1 MSNCSFLRQKKQV
14 LVNGEWVDTRSFRY
28 FPHCDDENA
37 YVNIVNGRPGLHIEV
52 RFVKIQDLNTFTGY
66 NWKTKKA
73 DLNNKGEAYIEMGK
87 DECIYNIDIDDIST
101 DGSYCDLQM
110 QIHGCPIIS
119 IDSHDWTPFNIS
131 CELSIS
137 CTRFISANREAPNVL
152 NLGSAYSSITFTN
165 FDTSNITIMNR
176 MFFSCSSFK
185 SIDLSSWN
193 ISNATEIGG
202 MFSGCSGL
210 TSLDLSNFDTSKV
223 TDMAGMFR
231 GCSSL
236 TNIDLSNFNTS
247 NVDNMNSMFRG
258 CSSLTDIDVSNFD
271 TSKTVGFNCMFS
283 GCSSLTHIDVSNF
296 NTSNVVDMNAMFMEC
311 SSLTYLNLS
320 NFNTSSLTQMVQM
333 FYHCDNLQT
342 LDLSG
347 WDLTNLDYYYWPPM
361 DETFAYCDSL
371 NTIYMKGCNQTTID
385 RINRALE
392 DVRIQNQVTII
403 T

>member
-1 MSNCSFLRQKKQV
+1 MSNCSFLRQKRQV
-14 LVNGEWVDTRSFRY
+14 LVNGEWVDTMSFRY

-37 YVNIVNGRPGLHIEV
+37 YVNIVNGRPGLHIDV

-66 NWKTKKA
+66 NWETKKA
-73 DLNNKGEAYIEMGK
+73 DLNNKGAAYIEMGK

-137 CTRFISANREAPNVL
+137 CTRFVSASNASNILR
-152 NLGSAYSSITFTN
+152 LGSAYSSITFTN
-165 FDTSNITIMNR
+165 FDTSSLTKAFE
-176 MFFSCSSFK
+176 MFWGCSSLR
-185 SIDLSSWN
+185 SLDVSSWN
-193 ISNATEIGG
+193 TSNVTDMSS
-202 MFSGCSGL
+202 MFADCSGL
-210 TSLDLSNFDTSKV
+210 TSLDLSNFDTSNV
-223 TDMAGMFR
+223 TDFGVMFD

-236 TNIDLSNFNTS
+236 TNIDISNFNTS
-247 NVDNMNSMFRG
+247 NGTTFGGMFSE
-258 CSSLTDIDVSNFD
+258 CSGLTALDVSNFD
-271 TSKTVGFNCMFS
+271 TSNSGSFNTMFS
-283 GCSSLTHIDVSNF
+283 GCSNLTHIDVSNF
-296 NTSNVVDMNAMFMEC
+296 STSNVVDMNGMFGGC

-361 DETFAYCDSL
+361 YETFAYCDSL

>member
-1 MSNCSFLRQKKQV
+1 MSNCSFLRQKRQV

-37 YVNIVNGRPGLHIEV
+37 YVNIVNGRPGLHIDV
-52 RFVKIQDLNTFTGY
+52 RFIKIQDLNTFTGY
-66 NWKTKKA
+66 NWETKKA
-73 DLNNKGEAYIEMGK
+73 VLNNKGAAYIEMGK
-87 DECIYNIDIDDIST
+87 DECIYNIDIDDITT

-137 CTRFISANREAPNVL
+137 CTRFISANKEAPNVL

-165 FDTSNITIMNR
+165 FDTSNITIMNG
-176 MFFSCSSFK
+176 MFRSCSSFK

-193 ISNATEIGG
+193 TSNATEIGG
-202 MFSGCSGL
+202 MFSRCSGL
-210 TSLDLSNFDTSKV
+210 TSLDLSNF
-223 TDMAGMFR
+223 
-231 GCSSL
+231 
-236 TNIDLSNFNTS
+236 NTS
-247 NVDNMNSMFRG
+247 NVVNMNGMFRG

-271 TSKTVGFNCMFS
+271 TSKTVGFNHMFS
-283 GCSSLTHIDVSNF
+283 GCSSLTNIDVSNF
-296 NTSNVVDMNAMFMEC
+296 DTSKVDDMNAMFMEC

-361 DETFAYCDSL
+361 YETFAYCDSL
-371 NTIYMKGCNQTTID
+371 NIIYMKGCNQTTID

>member
-1 MSNCSFLRQKKQV
+1 MSNCSFLRQKRQV

-37 YVNIVNGRPGLHIEV
+37 YVNIVNGRPGLDIDV
-52 RFVKIQDLNTFTGY
+52 RFVKIQDLNTFTGF
-66 NWKTKKA
+66 NWETKKA
-73 DLNNKGEAYIEMGK
+73 VLNNKGEAYIEMGK
-87 DECIYNIDIDDIST
+87 DECIYNIDIDETST
-101 DGSYCDLQM
+101 DGSYCELQM

-119 IDSHDWTPFNIS
+119 IDSHDWAPGNIS

-137 CTRFISANREAPNVL
+137 CTRFISANKEAPNVL

-165 FDTSNITIMNR
+165 FDTSNITRMNS
-176 MFFSCSSFK
+176 MFRLCSSFK

-193 ISNATEIGG
+193 TSNVTEIGG
-202 MFSGCSGL
+202 MFSRCSGL
-210 TSLDLSNFDTSKV
+210 TSLDLSNFDTSKVTDMSDMFFGCSSLTNIDLSNFDTSKV

-236 TNIDLSNFNTS
+236 TDIDLSNFNTS
-247 NVDNMNSMFRG
+247 NVDNMNSMFRL
-258 CSSLTDIDVSNFD
+258 CSSLTDIDVSNF
-271 TSKTVGFNCMFS
+271 
-283 GCSSLTHIDVSNF
+283 
-296 NTSNVVDMNAMFMEC
+296 NTSNVDDMNGMFMGC

-333 FYHCDNLQT
+333 FCHCDNLQT

-361 DETFAYCDSL
+361 DSTFAYCDSL
-371 NTIYMKGCNQTTID
+371 NIIYMKGCNQTTID
-385 RINRALE
+385 RINSALE

>member
-1 MSNCSFLRQKKQV
+1 MSNCSFLRQKRQV

-37 YVNIVNGRPGLHIEV
+37 YVNIVNGRPGIHIDV
-52 RFVKIQDLNTFTGY
+52 RFIKIQDLNTFTGY
-66 NWKTKKA
+66 NWETKKA
-73 DLNNKGEAYIEMGK
+73 VLNNKGAAYIEMGK
-87 DECIYNIDIDDIST
+87 DECIYNIDISDSP
-101 DGSYCDLQM
+101 DGYKCELQI

-119 IDSHDWTPFNIS
+119 IDSHDWTPYDVS
-131 CELSIS
+131 CALSIS
-137 CTRFISANREAPNVL
+137 CTRFISANREAPNML
-152 NLGSAYSSITFTN
+152 NLGSAYTSITFTN
-165 FDTSNITIMNR
+165 FDTSNITNMNG
-176 MFFSCSSFK
+176 MFYSCSSLR
-185 SIDLSSWN
+185 SLDVSSWN
-193 ISNATEIGG
+193 ISNATIIGG

-210 TSLDLSNFDTSKV
+210 TSFDISNFDTSKV
-223 TDMAGMFR
+223 VNMNGMFQ
-231 GCSSL
+231 
-236 TNIDLSNFNTS
+236 
-247 NVDNMNSMFRG
+247 G
-258 CSSLTDIDVSNFD
+258 CSSLTDIDLSNFD
-271 TSKTVGFNCMFS
+271 TSKTVGFNHIFS
-283 GCSSLTHIDVSNF
+283 GCTSLTNIDLSSF
-296 NTSNVVDMNAMFMEC
+296 DTSKVNDMNAMFMEC

-361 DETFAYCDSL
+361 YETFAYCDSL

>member
-1 MSNCSFLRQKKQV
+1 MSNCSFLRQKRQV

-37 YVNIVNGRPGLHIEV
+37 YVNIVNGRPGLHIDV
-52 RFVKIQDLNTFTGY
+52 RFIKIQDLNTFTGY
-66 NWKTKKA
+66 NWETKKA
-73 DLNNKGEAYIEMGK
+73 ELNNEGAAYIEMGK

-137 CTRFISANREAPNVL
+137 CTRFISANREAPNIL
-152 NLGSAYSSITFTN
+152 RLGSAYSSITFTN
-165 FDTSNITIMNR
+165 FDTSSLTR
-176 MFFSCSSFK
+176 ASDMFWGCSSLR
-185 SIDLSSWN
+185 SLDVSSWN
-193 ISNATEIGG
+193 TSNVTNMSG
-202 MFSGCSGL
+202 MFSECSGL
-210 TSLDLSNFDTSKV
+210 TSLDLSNFDTSNV
-223 TDMAGMFR
+223 TDFGVMFK

-236 TNIDLSNFNTS
+236 TNIDISNFNTS
-247 NVDNMNSMFRG
+247 NGTTFGGMFNG
-258 CSSLTDIDVSNFD
+258 CSGLTSLDVSNFD
-271 TSKTVGFNCMFS
+271 TSNSGSFNCMFS
-283 GCSSLTHIDVSNF
+283 GCSNLTHIDVSNF
-296 NTSNVVDMNAMFMEC
+296 STSNVVDMNGMFMEC

>member
-14 LVNGEWVDTRSFRY
+14 LVNGEWVDTMSLRY

-37 YVNIVNGRPGLHIEV
+37 YVNIVNGIPGIHIEV
-52 RFVKIQDLNTFTGY
+52 RFIKIQDLNTFTGY
-66 NWKTKKA
+66 NWETKKA
-73 DLNNKGEAYIEMGK
+73 DLNNEGAAYIEMGK
-87 DECIYNIDIDDIST
+87 DECIYKIDISDSPT
-101 DGSYCDLQM
+101 GYKCELQI

-119 IDSHDWTPFNIS
+119 IDSHDWTPYDVS

-137 CTRFISANREAPNVL
+137 CTRFVSASNASNILR
-152 NLGSAYSSITFTN
+152 LGSAYSSITFTN
-165 FDTSNITIMNR
+165 FDTSSLTKAFD
-176 MFFSCSSFK
+176 MFWGCSSLR
-185 SIDLSSWN
+185 SLDVSSWN
-193 ISNATEIGG
+193 TSNVTDMSG
-202 MFSGCSGL
+202 MFADCSGL
-210 TSLDLSNFDTSKV
+210 TSLDLSNFDTSNV
-223 TDMAGMFR
+223 TDFGVMFD

-236 TNIDLSNFNTS
+236 TNID
-247 NVDNMNSMFRG
+247 
-258 CSSLTDIDVSNFD
+258 I
-271 TSKTVGFNCMFS
+271 
-283 GCSSLTHIDVSNF
+283 SNF
-296 NTSNVVDMNAMFMEC
+296 NTSNVVDMNGMFGGC

-320 NFNTSSLTQMVQM
+320 NFNTISLTQMVQM

-361 DETFAYCDSL
+361 SETFAYCDSL

>member
-1 MSNCSFLRQKKQV
+1 MSNCSFLRQKRQV
-14 LVNGEWVDTRSFRY
+14 LVNGEWVDTRTFRY

-37 YVNIVNGRPGLHIEV
+37 YVNIVNGRPGLHIDV

-66 NWKTKKA
+66 NWETKKA
-73 DLNNKGEAYIEMGK
+73 VLNNKGAAYIEMGK
-87 DECIYNIDIDDIST
+87 DECIYNIDIDDITT

-137 CTRFISANREAPNVL
+137 CTRFVSANREAPNVL

-165 FDTSNITIMNR
+165 FDTSNITIMNG

-193 ISNATEIGG
+193 TSNATEIGG

-223 TDMAGMFR
+223 TEMGGMFR

-236 TNIDLSNFNTS
+236 TNIDLSS
-247 NVDNMNSMFRG
+247 
-258 CSSLTDIDVSNFD
+258 FD
-271 TSKTVGFNCMFS
+271 TSKV
-283 GCSSLTHIDVSNF
+283 D
-296 NTSNVVDMNAMFMEC
+296 DMNAMFMEC

-361 DETFAYCDSL
+361 YETFAYCDSL

>member
-1 MSNCSFLRQKKQV
+1 MSNCSFLRQKRQV
-14 LVNGEWVDTRSFRY
+14 LVNGEWVDTMSFRY

-37 YVNIVNGRPGLHIEV
+37 YVNIVNGRPGLHIDV
-52 RFVKIQDLNTFTGY
+52 RFIKIQDLNTFTGY
-66 NWKTKKA
+66 NWETKKA
-73 DLNNKGEAYIEMGK
+73 VLNNKGAAYIEMGK
-87 DECIYNIDIDDIST
+87 DECIYNIDIDDITT

-137 CTRFISANREAPNVL
+137 CTRFISANKEAPNVL

-165 FDTSNITIMNR
+165 FDTSNITRMNG
-176 MFFSCSSFK
+176 MFYSCSSFK

-193 ISNATEIGG
+193 TSNATEIGG
-202 MFSGCSGL
+202 MFGRCSGL
-210 TSLDLSNFDTSKV
+210 TSLY
-223 TDMAGMFR
+223 
-231 GCSSL
+231 
-236 TNIDLSNFNTS
+236 LSNFNTS
-247 NVDNMNSMFRG
+247 NVYNMNSMFRG

-283 GCSSLTHIDVSNF
+283 GCSSLTNIDVSNF
-296 NTSNVVDMNAMFMEC
+296 NTSNVKDMNGMFMEC
-311 SSLTYLNLS
+311 SSLTYLDLS
-320 NFNTSSLTQMVQM
+320 NFNTSNVREMIQM

-347 WDLTNLDYYYWPPM
+347 WDLTNLGVGVHWYPIDGL
-361 DETFAYCDSL
+361 FSYCDSL

-385 RINRALE
+385 RINSALE